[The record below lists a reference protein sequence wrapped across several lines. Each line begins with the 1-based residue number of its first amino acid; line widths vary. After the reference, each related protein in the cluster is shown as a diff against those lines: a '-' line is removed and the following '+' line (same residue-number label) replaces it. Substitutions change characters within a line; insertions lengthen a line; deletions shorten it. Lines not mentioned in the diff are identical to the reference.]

1 MSAPLAGR
9 RVLRCRVR
17 RTGRNVDYVACGFVL
32 TADPEEILIT
42 PHLGGA
48 ASKMIKIVFVQPSA
62 EMPIFRQR

>member
-1 MSAPLAGR
+1 
-9 RVLRCRVR
+9 
-17 RTGRNVDYVACGFVL
+17 VDYVACGFVL

-48 ASKMIKIVFVQPSA
+48 ASRMIKIVFVQPSA